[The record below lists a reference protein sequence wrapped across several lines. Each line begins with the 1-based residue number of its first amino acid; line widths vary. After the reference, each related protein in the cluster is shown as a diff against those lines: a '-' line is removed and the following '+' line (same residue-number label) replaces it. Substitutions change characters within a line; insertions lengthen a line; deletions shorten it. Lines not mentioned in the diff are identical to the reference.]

1 MKKKPETQN
10 VGGAPLSI
18 HNCMKFKRSIK
29 SFIHDPSGLSDGYAT
44 LCHISG
50 TWLSNTLLKT
60 YSKSALITTKPSIAL
75 PKSIND

>member
-29 SFIHDPSGLSDGYAT
+29 SFIHEPSGLSDGYAT

-50 TWLSNTLLKT
+50 T
-60 YSKSALITTKPSIAL
+60 
-75 PKSIND
+75 